1 MQSLVSAKALSARLI
16 CRDGNTASRKSDDD
30 ENIESTEQAQNKKS
44 VRTRFYTAKREL
56 QIHISD
62 SL

>member
-1 MQSLVSAKALSARLI
+1 MQSLVLAKALSARLI
-16 CRDGNTASRKSDDD
+16 CRDGNTSSRKSDDD
-30 ENIESTEQAQNKKS
+30 ENIESTEQAQNKKKCAYQILHS
-44 VRTRFYTAKREL
+44 KMGL